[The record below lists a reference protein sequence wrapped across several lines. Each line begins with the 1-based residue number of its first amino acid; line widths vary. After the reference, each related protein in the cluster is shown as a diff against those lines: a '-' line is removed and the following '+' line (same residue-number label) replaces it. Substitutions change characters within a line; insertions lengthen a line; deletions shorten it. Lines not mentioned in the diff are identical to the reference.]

1 MVKFGVLDKLG
12 QKYNTDK
19 ASQYTRRGNLTKGH
33 DYLRHYELFL
43 STLLDEPFTL
53 IELGCYTGASLKM
66 WKEYYAKAHIIGVDL
81 DEKLA
86 RLEEERISCVCSDAV
101 ADDLPQ
107 KLSKFNENIMCII
120 DDCSHAWGD
129 QRRTFEMLFPMVNSG
144 GFYIIG
150 DYLYYTTPLMEL
162 SYPEKKLQNDK
173 MEICRIKL
181 DGTGNERLTTT
192 KNANSTFNWGVY
204 VVDGGTFVV
213 FLDGT
218 NLVSVNAENKK
229 YELALYRYGLK
240 EPQVIPEDVYQ
251 LLVFKNKFEDY
262 RSDNYNQERGAW
274 IW

>member
-1 MVKFGVLDKLG
+1 MSYNLYIGKLRRNKMVKFGVLDKLG

-86 RLEEERISCVCSDAV
+86 RLEEERISFVCSDAV

-144 GFYIIG
+144 GFYIIEDLECG
-150 DYLYYTTPLMEL
+150 ALGAYPNYPPKVLDAQVFWDYAMDRMKILRVSENRNQVNYRPFFNQLPPHIQAL
-162 SYPEKKLQNDK
+162 EKSID
-173 MEICRIKL
+173 MAFIVPGAIIFR
-181 DGTGNERLTTT
+181 
-192 KNANSTFNWGVY
+192 
-204 VVDGGTFVV
+204 
-213 FLDGT
+213 
-218 NLVSVNAENKK
+218 KK
-229 YELALYRYGLK
+229 
-240 EPQVIPEDVYQ
+240 
-251 LLVFKNKFEDY
+251 
-262 RSDNYNQERGAW
+262 
-274 IW
+274 